1 MSEGWWW
8 LAVVFAGLSL
18 VFVATGVSALWHRRL
33 LGSSFRLLL
42 ACVFFL
48 LAALL
53 GGIVL
58 GIQGYRALTHEE
70 VAATVRTEP
79 LGPKRFR
86 AHFRFADGRETS
98 YSLLG
103 DELYVDARVLK
114 WRPVANILGL
124 HTTYEL
130 DRVAGRY
137 ADLAEEQRQPRTVY
151 TLAPSRAVDLF
162 SLRKR
167 YALMSPLLDAE
178 YGSATFAAAD
188 APAQYEVRVSTTGL
202 LVRRTDR

>member
-8 LAVVFAGLSL
+8 LAIVFAGLGL
-18 VFVATGVSALWHRRL
+18 VFTVTGIAALWHRRL
-33 LGSSFRLLL
+33 FGSGMRLLS

-58 GIQGYRALTHEE
+58 GLQGYRALTHEE

-79 LGPKRFR
+79 IGPKRFN
-86 AHFRFADGRETS
+86 AHFQFTDGREAS
-98 YSLLG
+98 YTLQG

-137 ADLAEEQRQPRTVY
+137 TNLDAEQRQPRTVH
-151 TLAPSRAVDLF
+151 TLAPSRPVDLF

-167 YALMSPLLDAE
+167 YSLLSPLLDAE

-188 APAQYEVRVSTTGL
+188 VPADFEIRVSTTGL
-202 LVRRTDR
+202 LVRRIDQ